1 MKKILIVMLM
11 LLSVFALSAENKTS
25 DTVEVSFTLGNTPD
39 AQKSFRAGFTSAT
52 TVDSLESEDPVNPGS
67 IALTLDSGS
76 FTATNNTLYIW
87 WKNVGYTNVK
97 IKLKCSGD
105 LLPDSGTDGIKWQVV
120 HGTDNEIVASSEAGT
135 EETFVNVPNTG
146 VSYDTQKV
154 VISTTEIPREATG
167 TYKGILTLS
176 VTGIE

>member
-25 DTVEVSFTLGNTPD
+25 DTVEVSFTLGNTPG

-67 IALTLDSGS
+67 IALTLAPGS

-87 WKNVGYTNVK
+87 WKNVGYTGVE
-97 IKLKCSGD
+97 IQLKCSGD
-105 LLPDSGTDGIKWQVV
+105 LVSTSSGGIQWQVAKENDDEV
-120 HGTDNEIVASSEAGT
+120 VASSEDA
-135 EETFVNVPNTG
+135 EAKTFVYVPDTG
-146 VSYDTQKV
+146 VSYGTQNV

-167 TYKGILTLS
+167 TYKGTLTLS